1 MSSLSHEA
9 DKPWP
14 KLRRPWLKILLA
26 GFWSGLLGGLAM
38 LIVALLLRWVL
49 GFPTASELIFD
60 RSFTLISINF
70 FIESINWAGGYVPL
84 KLNGVY
90 GALAGQLLVA
100 AVGGVIY
107 AVYLEYVRRHDKI
120 RPWVDPK
127 GLALILPITF
137 CVWTAFEIFLWPQLI
152 TQYRGIPPGTAL
164 WLGSLGLLIDFLVAG
179 LGIVFFYGWLTH
191 SPSPITPDQSSRL
204 APVDGGRR
212 AFLQLIAGAGLAV
225 GFGALLRRLF
235 DLSTLGYDGMTYEG
249 SDLDRITANEDF
261 YSVTKNVVDPDVVRN
276 FWRFEVAGLVEEPK
290 SYSFAEIAGLPAVE
304 QETTLMCISNPVGG
318 GLISNA
324 VWKGVPLPKV
334 LALSRPKTG
343 ATALLFHAADGYF
356 ETIPIEK
363 ALSETT
369 LLAYEMNG
377 EPLPRIHGFPLRM
390 ITPGLYGE
398 KNPKWITKVELLAEN
413 DPRLLR
419 QHGCGFYKEQGWGP
433 NFTVP
438 TTSRIDAPESD
449 SGEFNDDFKI
459 SQPVEFH
466 GMAFGGDRGIS
477 KVELSFD
484 SGKSW
489 QEAEITES
497 GTKISWS
504 FWKYTWTPQTAGD
517 TEIIVRATDGQG
529 QQQIAEERPTV
540 PAGATGLQRITA
552 TVAA

>member
-1 MSSLSHEA
+1 MSSLSHDA
-9 DKPWP
+9 GSPSP

-38 LIVALLLRWVL
+38 LIVALLLRWL
-49 GFPTASELIFD
+49 FGFPTATELIFD

-90 GALAGQLLVA
+90 GALGGQLLVA
-100 AVGGVIY
+100 ALVGVVY
-107 AVYLEYVRRHDKI
+107 AFFLENVRRHDKT
-120 RPWVDPK
+120 RRWFDPK
-127 GLALILPITF
+127 GLALILPITLF
-137 CVWTAFEIFLWPQLI
+137 AWIGFEIFLWPQLV
-152 TQYRGIPPGTAL
+152 TQYRGIPPGIAL
-164 WLGSLGLLIDFLVAG
+164 WLSSLGLLIDFFAAG
-179 LGIVFFYGWLTH
+179 LGIIFFYGWLTH
-191 SPSPITPDQSSRL
+191 SSSPITPDQSRRL
-204 APVDGGRR
+204 VPVDSGRR
-212 AFLQLIAGAGLAV
+212 AFLQLIVGAGLAV

-235 DLSTLGYDGMTYEG
+235 GLSTLGYDGMTYEG

-290 SYSFAEIAGLPAVE
+290 SYSFAQIAELPAVE

-324 VWKGVPLPKV
+324 VWKGVPLPRV
-334 LALSRPKTG
+334 LALSQPKTG
-343 ATALLFHAADGYF
+343 AMALLFHAADGYF

-413 DPRLLR
+413 DPRLVR

-438 TTSRIDAPESD
+438 TTSRIDSPESD

-459 SQPVEFH
+459 NQPVEFH

-489 QEAEITES
+489 QEAEITEP

-504 FWKYTWTPQTAGD
+504 FWKYTWTPQTLGD
-517 TEIIVRATDGQG
+517 TEIVVRATDGQG
-529 QQQIAEERPTV
+529 QPQIAEERPTV
-540 PAGATGLQRITA
+540 PEGATGLQRITA
-552 TVAA
+552 TVAT